1 MNLFQK
7 IKIVFTFPK
16 EKVTDELVV
25 KIVTEGAELAVKS
38 AKAFHFMLDYSDAS
52 IKTVDKILKKV
63 KVHYANQEKELSNYG
78 LIFGLYCIA
87 VLERNHGKGFIE
99 RKYEADSPDD
109 FPYLRN
115 NQLIFPCMWCS
126 HFLFYE
132 DVPDVWSQ
140 FNEVVEME

>member
-52 IKTVDKILKKV
+52 IKTVDKVLKKV

-87 VLERNHGKGFIE
+87 VLVTVILCCIVVNILHLCRFI
-99 RKYEADSPDD
+99 RP
-109 FPYLRN
+109 L
-115 NQLIFPCMWCS
+115 QLQRWIMKI
-126 HFLFYE
+126 
-132 DVPDVWSQ
+132 
-140 FNEVVEME
+140 